1 VTRRCSSFAGSAL
14 AAIVLVATV
23 SNPAA
28 AEGSTARPPVEASV
42 PRPSSPW
49 LTRTQTGGLVLFGV
63 SYGAA
68 LGVPVVGGFSDGR
81 EWFAVPFAGP
91 ILAVAYDRP
100 GARSEALHLDPW
112 AIVLDEIGQVGG
124 VALFLAGD
132 SVSWGSS
139 ASVARCRGGG
149 LCVGARGFF

>member
-1 VTRRCSSFAGSAL
+1 VTRRRSVLGSSAL
-14 AAIVLVATV
+14 AATLFVATV
-23 SNPAA
+23 SNSAA
-28 AEGSTARPPVEASV
+28 AEGSTARPPEASV

-68 LGVPVVGGFSDGR
+68 LGVPVVAGFSDGR
-81 EWFAVPFAGP
+81 EWFAVPLAGP
-91 ILAVAYDRP
+91 LIAMTH
-100 GARSEALHLDPW
+100 ELHLDPW

-124 VALFLAGD
+124 VTLFLAGD

-139 ASVARCRGGG
+139 AGVTRCHGGG
-149 LCVGARGFF
+149 VCALARGFF

>member
-1 VTRRCSSFAGSAL
+1 MTRCGASLGGSAL
-14 AAIVLVATV
+14 AAILLVATV
-23 SNPAA
+23 SPPAA
-28 AEGSTARPPVEASV
+28 AEGSTARPPEASV

-49 LTRTQTGGLVLFGV
+49 LTRTQTGGLLLFGV

-68 LGVPVVGGFSDGR
+68 LGVPVAGGFSDGR
-81 EWFAVPFAGP
+81 EWFAVPLAGP
-91 ILAVAYDRP
+91 ILAVTHDRP

-112 AIVLDEIGQVGG
+112 AIVFDEIGQVGG